1 LDELVEVDIFKKAM
15 DGKESF
21 GFVDV
26 EGFDDFWLALNNFL
40 KDTEVV
46 GVLEGDFSGE
56 LDLVGFGFGVEYLA
70 VVDALL
76 AWALF
81 GLLGG
86 FAEV

>member
-1 LDELVEVDIFKKAM
+1 MDELVEVDIFKKVM
-15 DGKESF
+15 NGKEPF

-26 EGFDDFWLALNNFL
+26 EGFDDFWLTLNNFL

-46 GVLEGDFSGE
+46 GVLEGDFSGQ
-56 LDLVGFGFGVEYLA
+56 LGWVGFGFGVEYLA

-81 GLLGG
+81 GLVGG